1 MNPNGGVTKARRQQ
15 AILSL
20 LGRERLGS
28 QEDIRARL
36 RRMGLP
42 ATQSTISRDIEEL
55 GLARV
60 HDREGVRYVM
70 PGRGLSSAPANLLR
84 HALQEF
90 ALSFVP
96 ANRLLLVR
104 TPPGAASALA
114 EAIDTATVAGV
125 AGTVAGDNT
134 ILVVPGDGISA
145 RSVERALRKAMEER

>member
-1 MNPNGGVTKARRQQ
+1 MNRYGGVTKARRQR

-20 LGRERLGS
+20 LGQERLSS

-36 RRMGLP
+36 RRLGMP
-42 ATQSTISRDIEEL
+42 AAQSTISRDMEEL

-60 HDREGVRYVM
+60 HDQEGVRYVV
-70 PGRGLSSAPANLLR
+70 PGRGLSSGPPNLLR

-90 ALSFVP
+90 ALSFVA

-114 EAIDTATVAGV
+114 EAIDTAMLAGV

-134 ILVVPGDGISA
+134 ILVVPADGVSA
-145 RSVERALRKAMEER
+145 GSVERVLRKAMAER